1 MSYSQIGQAELYNSL
16 SQQFSAVRRP
26 SSDAHNYQLVL
37 DVRGGAV
44 NYLTRWWEGHL
55 RFRFTK
61 SVTQRSVFSFRA
73 QTG

>member
-1 MSYSQIGQAELYNSL
+1 MSYSQTGQAELYNSL

-44 NYLTRWWEGHL
+44 NYLPR
-55 RFRFTK
+55 
-61 SVTQRSVFSFRA
+61 
-73 QTG
+73 